1 MTGSHWFPTGS
12 RNHWIR
18 LVPRFPPLQG
28 TGTGTSQDQPG
39 TIHWFQYP
47 RNQSTPMVDVLQWQ
61 VQRSRH
67 LGAKTDVRWL
77 RDGCAPENRQ

>member
-28 TGTGTSQDQPG
+28 TGTGTIRAG
-39 TIHWFQYP
+39 MLVLIA
-47 RNQSTPMVDVLQWQ
+47 TPIVRVMIIVGRCVVVRDWPFLGISASVLGL
-61 VQRSRH
+61 
-67 LGAKTDVRWL
+67 LGVGIWL
-77 RDGCAPENRQ
+77 GL